1 MYLFLRNNRT
11 SLKSIYLM
19 VISSLFLFFL
29 NSCSLLSKNVFSKN
43 NGIKRTDFD
52 LPVITYPSSIQ
63 SKKPLVFLFS
73 GDGGWLDFNDKLAIA
88 FASNGYNTVGFNSR
102 SYFWDKKT
110 PEKTAHDIASL
121 INIYLKE
128 YHSRRVIL
136 CGYSFGA
143 DVVPFIYNRLSLN
156 LKHRVSSLVLLSP
169 FASTDFVVHTS
180 DLLNIGSDNRE
191 FKVFQEVQEI
201 KIPTYCFYGEDESSK
216 PLIELKRN
224 NFFVETLSGD
234 HHYNTS
240 SYQTIINTFKFKK
253 DPKN

>member
-1 MYLFLRNNRT
+1 MNLFLSSHKRN
-11 SLKSIYLM
+11 LKSIYLM

-43 NGIKRTDFD
+43 GGIKRTDFD
-52 LPVITYPSSIQ
+52 LPVITYPSKIQ
-63 SKKPLVFLFS
+63 TKKSLVFLFS

-88 FASNGYNTVGFNSR
+88 FANNGYNTVGFNSR

-128 YHSRRVIL
+128 YHSRRVVL

-156 LKHRVSSLVLLSP
+156 LKNRVHSLVLLSP

-191 FKVFQEVQEI
+191 FKVFKEVEEI
-201 KIPTYCFYGEDESSK
+201 QIPTYCFYGEDESSK

-224 NFFVETLSGD
+224 NFFVESLPGD
-234 HHYNTS
+234 HHYKES
-240 SYQTIINTFKFKK
+240 SYQIIINSFKFKRR
-253 DPKN
+253 PKK